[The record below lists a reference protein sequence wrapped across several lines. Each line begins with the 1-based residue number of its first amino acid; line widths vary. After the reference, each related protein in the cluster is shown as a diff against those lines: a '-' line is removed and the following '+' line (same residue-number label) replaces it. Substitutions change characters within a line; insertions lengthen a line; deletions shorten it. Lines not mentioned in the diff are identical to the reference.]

1 MRRRHRIALEA
12 GLADA
17 LRAEAAAEGGQ
28 LGGLALVALVERA
41 EAGYARLSEAL
52 PHGVSASAR
61 EVPTKGHGLLFASM
75 ASCLDN

>member
-28 LGGLALVALVERA
+28 LGGLALEALVERA
-41 EAGYARLSEAL
+41 EAGYARLS
-52 PHGVSASAR
+52 
-61 EVPTKGHGLLFASM
+61 
-75 ASCLDN
+75 